1 MQEFILRDVLMIFGL
16 GVLFVSLYLE
26 RSGTKGRIEL
36 GFSNRKNRLS
46 VLLDICFAAGLLAIF
61 LKEQIPGHFFTLPN
75 LYAAVYILTAGIF
88 EMTFIYGYLRMS
100 FDMNA
105 YDMLKMIGNM
115 NMKFW
120 FPIGETTL
128 YETCIRLER
137 KRYIENTEES
147 DAKAIYRI
155 TSDGRAELKKTIC
168 ALFER
173 VDFDSVW
180 FCLAVMYSGILT
192 KEELA
197 RETGIRRGLLAEYE
211 NGTRKQLE
219 AMKQQGVPYVGIC
232 AIERMIQI
240 IEMEKDTLE
249 KL

>member
-100 FDMNA
+100 FEKAFGIIPAIILTSAFYSFHHAGFQPEFLHLFWVGVMYCTVYYITQNLLIIFPFFWAVGALWDVLVSSDAGEGIKNA
-105 YDMLKMIGNM
+105 ESFLMAIAILCMSAGWLVY
-115 NMKFW
+115 
-120 FPIGETTL
+120 
-128 YETCIRLER
+128 RR
-137 KRYIENTEES
+137 KRRNH
-147 DAKAIYRI
+147 
-155 TSDGRAELKKTIC
+155 
-168 ALFER
+168 
-173 VDFDSVW
+173 
-180 FCLAVMYSGILT
+180 
-192 KEELA
+192 
-197 RETGIRRGLLAEYE
+197 
-211 NGTRKQLE
+211 
-219 AMKQQGVPYVGIC
+219 
-232 AIERMIQI
+232 
-240 IEMEKDTLE
+240 
-249 KL
+249 